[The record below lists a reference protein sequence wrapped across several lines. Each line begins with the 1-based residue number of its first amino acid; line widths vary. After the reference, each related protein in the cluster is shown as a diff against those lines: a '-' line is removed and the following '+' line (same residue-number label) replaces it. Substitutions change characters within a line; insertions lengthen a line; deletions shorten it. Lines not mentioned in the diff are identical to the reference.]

1 MLQYNGGDGKTPVI
15 IPGHRYHTPLPLKF
29 SRFATQLSV
38 PSYVQRFGEQCSG
51 NAIMPLH
58 PDLLDNY
65 SILSNLETLVRKQ
78 RAIQPESEKIGS
90 QGAMYT
96 LPDPLQQTT
105 RPWQSDLTPHSVSPR
120 FAEEG

>member
-38 PSYVQRFGEQCSG
+38 SSYVQRFGEQCSG
-51 NAIMPLH
+51 NAIMPLP

-65 SILSNLETLVRKQ
+65 SILSNLETLARKQ
-78 RAIQPESEKIGS
+78 RAIQPEPKKNGS
-90 QGAMYT
+90 RGAAYT
-96 LPDPLQQTT
+96 ILGALQQITQ
-105 RPWQSDLTPHSVSPR
+105 PWQSDLTPHSVSPR
-120 FAEEG
+120 FMEER